1 MPSSAE
7 NLGAALART
16 ALFAGA
22 PAEVI
27 ALCVAA
33 ARHADLAP
41 GDSLQPGGGLCVL
54 LCGRL
59 RVRLPGT
66 AAQGPALEVD
76 EHEVLG
82 VIQAVTGQVTDAQAV
97 CTEPCTVLVFDRALL
112 REVAQRFDAFDTRLA
127 QFAARRLHTL
137 VFRRTLAA
145 LVQGMDGALVD
156 ALVQRATEVQL
167 ERGACLMQQGDGAD
181 AWYVLTSG
189 RLSVVTEAAGTSLR
203 GTDLLPGA
211 SVGEIGLITGGARS
225 ATLRAERDASLMRL
239 SRADFEHFAEAH
251 PAFARRLMAT
261 VVQRLFEQIA
271 PRRAAGAQVLVVL
284 RASASAR
291 LQAAADG
298 LGAALQRTLSTA
310 LCTRAD
316 FEAVLGR
323 SIDDVAPTPSHPLWN
338 RFDVW
343 LEEAQRAH
351 EVVLLDAGVTDDPWW
366 RECLLRADRCLWLA
380 EPVDEG
386 APQPPA
392 DLCLRLDEAHD
403 WAQRGTRHQPW
414 TLLLAHPP
422 DADLPRN
429 TRAWLATGRF
439 DRHFHLRVDDDGT
452 MGRAARLLTGRAT
465 GLALSGGGAR
475 GFAHIGVL
483 QAFIE
488 SGPPIDCIGGTSM
501 GAIQAAMFA
510 IGMTAPE
517 MVALNRYVI
526 GQRPFSEYTLPL
538 VALVASRRRDACAAK
553 CFGDLRIED
562 LWLPYLAVS
571 TDLHGARAVVHERGS
586 LTLATAASSSVPG
599 VLVPVLDGE
608 RVLVDGGIVNN
619 LPADLVKARCGGT
632 VFASKVAPSDD
643 VLPPPGGFPSAW
655 AVALHRL
662 LPWREPLATPKIGD
676 LLVRTM
682 TVSSA
687 EHMQR
692 VASSIDVLIEPDVN
706 RYGMLQFGA
715 IDALVERG
723 LAAARQRLQAW
734 AAPGGPGAGGPGD
747 VR

>member
-1 MPSSAE
+1 MPSSFE
-7 NLGAALART
+7 NLGAALAGT

-22 PAEVI
+22 SDDVI
-27 ALCVAA
+27 GFCIAG
-33 ARHADLAP
+33 ARRVDLVP
-41 GDSLQPGGGLCVL
+41 GDTLQPGDGLCVL

-59 RVRLPGT
+59 RVLLPEV
-66 AAQGPALEVD
+66 AAPGQAMAVD

-82 VIQAVTGQVTDAQAV
+82 VIQAVTGQATDTEAV
-97 CTEPCTVLVFDRALL
+97 CATPCTVLQIDRPLL
-112 REVAQRFDAFDTRLA
+112 RELGLRFDAFDARLA
-127 QFAARRLHTL
+127 QLAAWRLHTL
-137 VFRRTLAA
+137 VFRRTLAT
-145 LVQGMDGALVD
+145 LVQGMEAALVE
-156 ALVQRATEVQL
+156 ALVQRATELRL
-167 ERGACLMQQGDGAD
+167 ERGACLMQQGDAAD

-189 RLSVVTEAAGTSLR
+189 RLSVVTEVAGSSLR
-203 GTDLLPGA
+203 GADLLPGD
-211 SVGEIGLITGGARS
+211 SVGEIGLITGGLRS
-225 ATLRAERDASLMRL
+225 ATLCAERDASLMRL

-284 RASASAR
+284 RASASPQ
-291 LQAAADG
+291 LQAAVDG
-298 LGAALQRTLSTA
+298 LGAALQRTLPAA
-310 LCTRAD
+310 LCTRAG

-323 SIDDVAPTPSHPLWN
+323 SIDGAAPTASHPLWN

-351 EVVLLDAGVTDDPWW
+351 DVVLLDAGATDGAWW

-380 EPVDEG
+380 EPVAG
-386 APQPPA
+386 AALQPPA
-392 DLCLRLDEAHD
+392 DLCARLEAAHG

-429 TRAWLATGRF
+429 TRAWLDTDRF
-439 DRHFHLRVDDDGT
+439 ERHYHLRAGDAGT

-483 QAFIE
+483 QAFTE
-488 SGPPIDCIGGTSM
+488 TGPPIDCIGGTSM

-510 IGMTAPE
+510 MGMAIPE

-526 GQRPFSEYTLPL
+526 GQRPFSEYTLPV

-586 LTLATAASSSVPG
+586 LTLATAASSSLPG
-599 VLVPVLDGE
+599 VLVPVIDGE
-608 RVLVDGGIVNN
+608 RVLVDGGVVNN

-632 VFASKVAPSDD
+632 VFASKVASSDD
-643 VLPPPGGFPSAW
+643 VLPPSGGFPSAW

-662 LPWREPLATPKIGD
+662 LPWRMPLSTPKIGD
-676 LLVRTM
+676 LLMRTM
-682 TVSSA
+682 TVGST

-692 VASSIDVLIEPDVN
+692 VASSIDVLIEPDVDH
-706 RYGMLQFGA
+706 YGMLQFGA
-715 IDALVERG
+715 IGALVGCG

-734 AAPGGPGAGGPGD
+734 AARD

>member
-1 MPSSAE
+1 MPSSVE
-7 NLGAALART
+7 NPGAALART

-22 PAEVI
+22 PDEVI
-27 ALCVAA
+27 ALCIAG
-33 ARHADLAP
+33 ARRADLVP
-41 GDSLQPGGGLCVL
+41 GDPLQSGDGLCVL
-54 LCGRL
+54 LCGSL
-59 RVRLPGT
+59 RVRLPDAVAPGQVL
-66 AAQGPALEVD
+66 AVD

-82 VIQAVTGQVTDAQAV
+82 VIQAVTGQATDAEAV
-97 CTEPCTVLVFDRALL
+97 CTTPCTVLAIDRPLL
-112 REVAQRFDAFDTRLA
+112 RELGQGFDALDTRLA
-127 QFAARRLHTL
+127 QLAAWRLHML
-137 VFRRTLAA
+137 VFRRTLAT
-145 LVQGMDGALVD
+145 LVQGMDGAVVE
-156 ALVQRATEVQL
+156 ALAQRATELRL
-167 ERGACLMQQGDGAD
+167 ERGACLMRQGEAAD

-189 RLSVVTEAAGTSLR
+189 RLSVVTEAAGSTLR
-203 GTDLLPGA
+203 GADLLPGA
-211 SVGEIGLITGGARS
+211 SVGEIGLITGGLRS
-225 ATLRAERDASLMRL
+225 ATLRAEREASLMRL

-271 PRRAAGAQVLVVL
+271 PRRAAGGQVLVVL
-284 RASASAR
+284 RASASAP
-291 LQAAADG
+291 LQAAVDG
-298 LGAALQRTLSTA
+298 LGAALQRTLQTA
-310 LCTRAD
+310 LCTRAG

-323 SIDDVAPTPSHPLWN
+323 RIDEAAPTAAHPLWN

-351 EVVLLDAGVTDDPWW
+351 EVVLLDAGPADDAWR

-380 EPVDEG
+380 EPVAG
-386 APQPPA
+386 MAPQPPA
-392 DLCLRLDEAHD
+392 DLCARLEAAQD
-403 WAQRGTRHQPW
+403 WAQHGTRHQPW

-422 DADLPRN
+422 DADRPRN

-439 DRHFHLRVDDDGT
+439 DRHYHLRGGDAGT
-452 MGRAARLLTGRAT
+452 TGRAARLLTGRAT

-475 GFAHIGVL
+475 GLAHIGVL
-483 QAFIE
+483 QAFTEI
-488 SGPPIDCIGGTSM
+488 GPPIDCIGGTSM

-510 IGMTAPE
+510 MGMGIPE
-517 MVALNRYVI
+517 IVALNRYVI

-571 TDLHGARAVVHERGS
+571 TDLNGARAVVHERGS

-599 VLVPVLDGE
+599 VLVPVIDGE
-608 RVLVDGGIVNN
+608 RVLVDGGVVNN
-619 LPADLVKARCGGT
+619 LPADLVKLRCGGT
-632 VFASKVAPSDD
+632 VFASKVASSDD
-643 VLPPPGGFPSAW
+643 VLPPQGGFPSAW
-655 AVALHRL
+655 AVALHGL
-662 LPWREPLATPKIGD
+662 LPWRAPLPTPKIGD

-682 TVSSA
+682 TVGSA

-692 VASSIDVLIEPDVN
+692 VSSSIDVMIEPEVDH
-706 RYGMLQFGA
+706 YGMLQFGA
-715 IDALVERG
+715 IGALVQCG

-734 AAPGGPGAGGPGD
+734 AARD